1 MSMYNDIPVGLR
13 VPASL
18 PLDAKLWVKSKVQLQ
33 SLGPSNNLAYTY
45 YKGMRIYCAD
55 EKEIYEWMPD
65 TEGRSK
71 GLTPLLSSAFTYPLG
86 YNVNDINY
94 SGIAYNLFKIP
105 QAWDIVIPEVP
116 GLQNVGDG
124 ADVYKGL
131 SGGNHQIRGI
141 KANVTKPVTPGQI
154 IGSDNITFNA
164 IVNGDNIEINL
175 DLSTLSVPIQQLGI
189 PEYYVHSAGNDST
202 ADGSIVRPYKT
213 WEACKKAIID
223 PDNGGTFYN
232 PQKNGVKVIFQTHIS
247 SDEDLTVRNVNY
259 RFENNSVFTYT
270 GTEEA
275 VFDMD
280 KLKANTNQS
289 QHTFEGSGIIR
300 GIDKSIIL
308 RAGALSP
315 TVRGESYFSVTIK
328 AGASITIEES
338 LSANYI
344 NTNFEVSDN
353 GIGNPC
359 TDGGSNPVYV
369 LKKDDRGT
377 DVVPPNE
384 GILSIKGH
392 NFPVWQCFNIE
403 SGGILKVRP
412 SINRAVYVYDSN
424 LINYGSLIF
433 DASLHTH
440 PTDGTI
446 SCVRHGG
453 IDPNIKAV
461 LPGDS
466 VVGRYKPSETVSLMH
481 IDTPVIS
488 PTSSSAISTSSSG
501 FISGFLLG
509 STNQGGFNA
518 VIELAGKSS
527 TFQVT
532 SNSPM
537 TWNNRMRYNFLV
549 YVADLDIQP
558 NPDNPSLIKRVMIN
572 NIYSQASF
580 QKALIGGVSGITSG
594 KFIMSI
600 GQGVVGAITKDK
612 IITSSVTTS
621 ITDVLR
627 ASSFLQLAGEIYNTT
642 LLNRN
647 YPDNDTAINN
657 GLLRGMLYITKD
669 KDSSIL
675 KIVH

>member
-1 MSMYNDIPVGLR
+1 MSMHNDIPVGLR

-18 PLDAKLWVKSKVQLQ
+18 PLDAKLWVKSKVEIE

-55 EKEIYEWMPD
+55 EKEIYEWMPVE
-65 TEGRSK
+65 EGRLR
-71 GLTPLLSSAFTYPLG
+71 GLTPLLSSEFTYPLG
-86 YNVNDINY
+86 YIVNGIDY
-94 SGIAYNLFKIP
+94 SEIAYNLFKIP
-105 QAWDIVIPEVP
+105 QAWDIVIPPPPEVP
-116 GLQNVGDG
+116 GIQNVGDG

-141 KANVTKPVTPGQI
+141 KANVTKPTSPGQI
-154 IGSDNITFNA
+154 TGSDNITFNA

-175 DLSTLSVPIQQLGI
+175 DLSSLSVPIQQLGI

-213 WEACKKAIID
+213 WDACKAAIIG
-223 PDNGGTFYN
+223 NGTFYN

-259 RFENNSVFTYT
+259 RFENESIFTYT

-280 KLKANTNQS
+280 KLKANTTQS
-289 QHTFEGSGIIR
+289 QHTFEGNGIIR

-315 TVRGESYFSVTIK
+315 TERGESYFSVTIK
-328 AGASITIEES
+328 AGASITLEDK
-338 LSANYI
+338 LSADYI
-344 NTNFEVSDN
+344 NTNFEVTDDGN
-353 GIGNPC
+353 GNPC
-359 TDGGSNPVYV
+359 TDGANNPVYV
-369 LKKDDRGT
+369 LKKDRGT

-392 NFPVWQCFNIE
+392 NFPVWQPFGIE
-403 SGGILKVRP
+403 SGGILTIKTT
-412 SINRAVYVYDSN
+412 INRAVYVYDAN

-433 DASLHTH
+433 DASQQVH
-440 PTDGTI
+440 PSGSGSI
-446 SCVRHGG
+446 ACVRYGG
-453 IDPNIKAV
+453 NIEGSGA
-461 LPGDS
+461 
-466 VVGRYKPSETVSLMH
+466 GRYKPSETVSLIH
-481 IDTPVIS
+481 INTPVS
-488 PTSSSAISTSSSG
+488 YPTNSSSSISTSSSG

-518 VIELAGKSS
+518 IIELAGKSS

-549 YVADLDIQP
+549 YVADLDIQ
-558 NPDNPSLIKRVMIN
+558 DDDIVKRVSIN

-580 QKALIGGVSGITSG
+580 QKALIGGVSGIDSSN
-594 KFIMSI
+594 FIMSI
-600 GQGVVGAITKDK
+600 SQGIIGAITKDK
-612 IITSSVTTS
+612 IITTSVTSS

-647 YPDNDTAINN
+647 YPDNATAING